1 MLLLDQPYLPF
12 ELALR
17 KLQLLLLYATPREVC
32 KGRIGD
38 LQLFLVQNALLLGRP
53 DHPSKFFLESS
64 LGLRLLLLK
73 MMVVVLI
80 AGPWR
85 YFGGH
90 HGFSERLDRLDG
102 NILYLLLVA

>member
-17 KLQLLLLYATPREVC
+17 KLQLLLLYPTPREVC
-32 KGRIGD
+32 EGGIGD
-38 LQLFLVQNALLLGRP
+38 LQLLLVQNALLLGRP

-73 MMVVVLI
+73 LIVVVLI
-80 AGPWR
+80 AGFWW
-85 YFGGH
+85 YFRGH
-90 HGFSERLDRLDG
+90 HGFPE
-102 NILYLLLVA
+102 